1 MCMSGRGDGYHY
13 ISCRLL
19 ILSPLNYPREA
30 LKSYR
35 DSVTKLSCIL
45 YTRKPP
51 PFICLPTKGP
61 KGTELI

>member
-1 MCMSGRGDGYHY
+1 MCMSGRGDGYY
-13 ISCRLL
+13 CISCRLL

-30 LKSYR
+30 LNSYR

-45 YTRKPP
+45 YTRKLP
-51 PFICLPTKGP
+51 PFICPPTKGP